1 MRRSISILVALG
13 LSAALATAPLR
24 ATAAPKPSVEDI
36 PNDANFINDQGTGDG
51 SFGDFDLGADASS
64 FADLLSVTF
73 TNNKKNLFVHI
84 ETESTG
90 VPAAS
95 EGFRVRVNPDGP
107 GGIYCLNFE
116 VFFGGAQAPDIT
128 EWKAHLRDACAA
140 NELIEGEAGISTML
154 PAIMITIPRKGHDAL
169 GKGKALA
176 APQAQT
182 FLWSGSYPTGVAGP
196 YLDTTKPGKDYKLKK

>member
-1 MRRSISILVALG
+1 MKRSISILAALG
-13 LSAALATAPLR
+13 LGAALTAAPLH

-73 TNNKKNLFVHI
+73 TNTKKNLFVHI

-90 VPAAS
+90 VPATG

-116 VFFGGAQAPDIT
+116 VFFNGAQNDLT
-128 EWKAHLRDACAA
+128 EWKAHLRDACAGD
-140 NELIEGEAGISTML
+140 ELVEGEAGISSTL

-169 GKGKALA
+169 GKGKTLA

-182 FLWSGSYPTGVAGP
+182 FVWSGSYPTGVAGP
-196 YLDTTKPGKDYKLKK
+196 YLDTTTPGTDYKLKK